1 MAQATQATTE
11 ATTNERSP
19 KLGIAAKDIDAI
31 STGLAQAVAE
41 TFTLFVKTQGYH
53 WNVTGPTF
61 HSLHEM
67 FEEQY
72 LDLHQAADDLAERM
86 RALGTPAPGSFTEFL
101 ALATIKDSEP
111 TPDATTMVKRLAS
124 DHESISRILRPL
136 VDLADQAG
144 DVATADLLTAR
155 LGVHEK
161 FAWMLRATAA

>member
-1 MAQATQATTE
+1 MARTTE

-19 KLGIAAKDIDAI
+19 KIGIASTDIDAI
-31 STGLAQAVAE
+31 AEGLAQAVAE

-72 LDLHQAADDLAERM
+72 LDLHEAADLLAERM
-86 RALGTPAPGSFTEFL
+86 RALGAPAPGSFTEFMK
-101 ALATIKDSEP
+101 LATIKDSEP
-111 TPDATTMVKRLAS
+111 TSEPLTMVKRLAA
-124 DHESISRILRPL
+124 DHEALARILRPQIE
-136 VDLADQAG
+136 VAEKAG

-155 LGVHEK
+155 VAAHEK